1 MDFYKAGVSVNVK
14 TATNGFVVT
23 SWDEKNVGYEEI
35 QICPSVQDLVNTLLL
50 KLTTTKEQYEEE
62 QLENIK
68 KEVAALRKQV
78 QEYEAEKTAQKEA
91 TKPLRAVEPS
101 PSSGAASD

>member
-14 TATNGFVVT
+14 TATNGFVVST
-23 SWDEKNVGYEEI
+23 WDERVVGHEEI

-78 QEYEAEKTAQKEA
+78 QEYEAAKECAKEA
-91 TKPLRAVEPS
+91 VKKPASLSAVD
-101 PSSGAASD
+101 SGAASD